1 MTTGEFNTWFRR
13 HQALFPKL
21 AEWFAALA
29 DAKAVLEAW
38 GKAMEP
44 CDLAHATEATSR
56 MLRGVEPLV
65 EFNDWA
71 TLPSVVIRH
80 CQLLGS
86 GKPAV
91 TPASNYVYGSAVAA
105 IKRDMSIKPPE
116 SDAEVSAEFE
126 QLVEAMEPG
135 DITRTKQRILDAMDA
150 NRIGAPSA
158 LRLIRLADSKQQSVP
173 AGNAGDAFEDF

>member
-1 MTTGEFNTWFRR
+1 VTTGEFNTWFRR

-38 GKAMEP
+38 RKAMEP

-86 GKPAV
+86 GRPAV
-91 TPASNYVYGSAVAA
+91 TPASNYVHGSAIAA
-105 IKRDMSIKPPE
+105 LKRDMSIRPPQ

-126 QLVEAMEPG
+126 ALVEAMEPA
-135 DITRTKQRILDAMDA
+135 DYVRTKEMILDAMDA
-150 NRIGAPSA
+150 NRLGSVSA
-158 LRLIRLADSKQQSVP
+158 KRLIALARSKQQSVP

>member
-29 DAKAVLEAW
+29 DSKAVLEAW
-38 GKAMEP
+38 SKAMEP

-91 TPASNYVYGSAVAA
+91 TPASNYVYGSTLAA
-105 IKRDMSIKPPE
+105 LKRDMSMRPPE
-116 SDAEVSAEFE
+116 SDAEVSAELE
-126 QLVEAMEPG
+126 ELVAAMDPT
-135 DITRTKQRILDAMDA
+135 DFARTKQRILDAMDA
-150 NRIGAPSA
+150 DRIGARSA
-158 LRLIRLADSKQQSVP
+158 RRLIRLADSKQKSVP